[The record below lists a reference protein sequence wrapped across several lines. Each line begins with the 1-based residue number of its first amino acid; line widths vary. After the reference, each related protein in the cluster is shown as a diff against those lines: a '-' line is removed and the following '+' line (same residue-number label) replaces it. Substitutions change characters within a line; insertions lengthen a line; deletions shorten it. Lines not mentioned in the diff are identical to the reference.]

1 VNGTVASDSSVYYQ
15 SGYWNELP
23 LVQRYLNRRATGDPA
38 VAWTEHLAAYHGG
51 AFDKALVLNC
61 GNGWVERE
69 LVQAG
74 LVKEAVGV
82 DYSEDLLRSAR
93 EEAEKLGLPLRYA
106 QLDTNSA
113 RWPEGG
119 FDLVVNYAAGHHIA
133 YLDRVLRSLAEMLP
147 ETGLLVSWDY
157 VGPHRNQYPAAQW
170 DAAWRLNRS
179 LPDGFGHEELTY
191 PHLPTM
197 LHTDPTEAIHSEL
210 FLPVLRRYFEL
221 EYVRPLGGALAYPVL
236 TFNQRLSAR
245 PAEESDPVVEQVLAA
260 DEAYTDADPL
270 QRTLF
275 AYVIARPL
283 EAALADTAQLAV
295 WTAEE
300 DERERR
306 GADSGGRYYPDTMTG
321 SLYDAL
327 DRARREAEHAGQQV
341 AALNALPTIEHM
353 VQPVV
358 ERTLEQALGPAL
370 QRALEPALGP
380 ALQRALE
387 PALGPALQRALQPP
401 PRTGPLARLRANPRL
416 RATAKR
422 VPGARPAVLWLR
434 RRRSVRSG

>member
-1 VNGTVASDSSVYYQ
+1 VTGEGTVASDSSVYYQ

-23 LVQRYLNRRATGDPA
+23 LVQQYLNRRATGDPA
-38 VAWTEHLAAYHGG
+38 VSWSEHLAGYHGG
-51 AFDKALVLNC
+51 AFAKALVLNC

-82 DYSEDLLRSAR
+82 DYSEDLLRTAR

-106 QLDTNSA
+106 QLDTNTA
-113 RWPEGG
+113 RWPEDG

-133 YLDRVLRSLAEMLP
+133 YLDRVLRSLAEQLP

-157 VGPHRNQYPAAQW
+157 VGAHRNQYPAAQW
-170 DAAWRLNRS
+170 EAAWTLNRS
-179 LPDGFGHEELTY
+179 LPDGFGHEEMNY

-210 FLPVLRRYFEL
+210 FLPVLRRYFEV
-221 EYVRPLGGALAYPVL
+221 EYARPLGGGLAYPVL
-236 TFNQRLSAR
+236 TFNQRLAAR

-260 DEAYTDADPL
+260 DEAYTDAYTDGDPM

-283 EAALADTAQLAV
+283 EAALADTAQLAA

-306 GADSGGRYYPDTMTG
+306 GADSGGRYYPDTMIG

-327 DRARREAEHAGQQV
+327 DRARR
-341 AALNALPTIEHM
+341 AA
-353 VQPVV
+353 Q
-358 ERTLEQALGPAL
+358 RTGRQAVTPSAPPAVEQAIQPLTPA
-370 QRALEPALGP
+370 
-380 ALQRALE
+380 
-387 PALGPALQRALQPP
+387 
-401 PRTGPLARLRANPRL
+401 RTGPLTRLRTNPRL
-416 RATAKR
+416 RAVAKR
-422 VPGARPAVLWLR
+422 VPGARPAVQWLR
-434 RRRSVRSG
+434 RRRSAGST